1 MICCGPLTNCAETG
15 TQLLG
20 QASQRHGDI
29 ERATYNLE
37 NLLSDVPEALLLT
50 VLKAVKSDL

>member
-1 MICCGPLTNCAETG
+1 MIRGGPLTNCAEMG

-20 QASQRHGDI
+20 QASQRRGDI

-50 VLKAVKSDL
+50 EH